1 MPKNPLPQS
10 FKLTLGVLLMAA
22 GFLIPGAQVFAQI
35 TNPAIGE
42 LGGNDGSQ
50 GYKPN
55 RTAVESA
62 QSGASFLAQFA
73 RLWGNIVTI
82 GVIAVLIM
90 FIWGGIEWITAGGDA
105 GKVAKAR
112 DRMLQSAL
120 GLIILVSL
128 FVLIG
133 LLSGTFFGNTLDI
146 LKPKFYTSTS
156 GTGGP

>member
-1 MPKNPLPQS
+1 MHNIKIPSHL
-10 FKLTLGVLLMAA
+10 KLTLGLIVA
-22 GFLIPGAQVFAQI
+22 GICAFVPGAQVFAQI

-42 LGGNDGSQ
+42 LGGNDGNQ
-50 GYKPN
+50 GYKPS
-55 RTAVESA
+55 TVAVEGA